1 MEDKNGK
8 NYQEKILDV
17 GEMLILVL
25 ENIEITSSY
34 RKRKILLVI
43 IKVTMQKFKQ
53 KNIKLIIK

>member
-53 KNIKLIIK
+53 KILN